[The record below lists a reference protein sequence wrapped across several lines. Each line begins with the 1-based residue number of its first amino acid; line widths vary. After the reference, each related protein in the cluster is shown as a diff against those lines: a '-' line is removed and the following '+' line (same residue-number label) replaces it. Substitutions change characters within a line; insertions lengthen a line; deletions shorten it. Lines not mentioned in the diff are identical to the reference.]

1 MKDIIINES
10 TIRKALRQ
18 SINEM
23 MDEDRVELPN
33 GAVEIDNFE
42 NIREMMKFDNP
53 GDTIYFVQLMK
64 RDKDNPGQHSP
75 RNAAQYIKNYFFKS
89 IDEFN
94 AAEKEI
100 KYLCASERARA
111 CIFLNPRSKAVIDK
125 YTSNYL
131 RRVHGNRD
139 IAMAIAAG
147 RSFDNVLE
155 GPERSICFVDV
166 DSADQNDINMTMKII
181 QDAGIKPL
189 FAYRSMNN
197 GIHIILPDKEAAKK
211 LDFTPLTGDLSGLR
225 RRAKLNAK
233 VSLEIDKSTLLY
245 AFLKP
250 QGYGAQDARFARLS
264 NQKNNNRRHP

>member
-1 MKDIIINES
+1 MRDIISES
-10 TIRKALRQ
+10 RIRSVVRQ
-18 SINEM
+18 VINEM
-23 MDEDRVELPN
+23 MDEDRTELPN
-33 GAVEIDNFE
+33 GAVEVDNFDAV
-42 NIREMMKFDNP
+42 RDMLKFDKP
-53 GDTIYFVQLMK
+53 GDTIYFVQIMK

-75 RNAAQYIKNYFFKS
+75 NAAQYIKNYFFKS

-100 KYLCASERARA
+100 KYICASERARA

-131 RRVHGNRD
+131 RRVHGNRET
-139 IAMAIAAG
+139 AMAIAAG
-147 RSFDNVLE
+147 RSFDHVLE

-166 DSADQNDINMTMKII
+166 DSSDQNDINMTMKII

-197 GIHIILPDKEAAKK
+197 GIHIILPNKEDAKK
-211 LDFTPLTGDLSGLR
+211 LDFTPLTGNLNGLG
-225 RRAKLNAK
+225 RRARLNAK
-233 VSLEIDKSTLLY
+233 VGLEIDKSTLLY

-250 QGYGAQDARFARLS
+250 QGYGKQNARFAKLAG
-264 NQKNNNRRHP
+264 QNNKKHP

>member
-1 MKDIIINES
+1 MKKNIINES
-10 TIRKALRQ
+10 IIRTALRQ
-18 SINEM
+18 AINEM
-23 MDEDRVELPN
+23 MDEDRTELPN
-33 GAVEIDNFE
+33 GAVEIDNFDA
-42 NIREMMKFDNP
+42 IREMLKFDKP
-53 GDTIYFVQLMK
+53 GDTIYFVQIMK

-75 RNAAQYIKNYFFKS
+75 RNAAQYIKNYYFKS

-100 KYLCASERARA
+100 KYICASERARA
-111 CIFLNPRSKAVIDK
+111 CIFLNPRSKSVIDM
-125 YTSNYL
+125 YTNNYL
-131 RRVHGNRD
+131 RKVHGNKD

-147 RSFDNVLE
+147 RSFDQVLS

-166 DSADQNDINMTMKII
+166 DSDDQNDINATMKII

-211 LDFTPLTGDLSGLR
+211 LDFTPLTGNLQGLG
-225 RRAKLNAK
+225 RRAKMNAK

-250 QGYGAQDARFARLS
+250 QGYAAQNARFARLS
-264 NQKNNNRRHP
+264 KQKKKP

>member
-1 MKDIIINES
+1 MKDIIISES
-10 TIRKALRQ
+10 AIRNALRQ

-42 NIREMMKFDNP
+42 NVREMMKFDNP

-139 IAMAIAAG
+139 TAMAIAAG
-147 RSFDNVLE
+147 RSFDSVLE

-181 QDAGIKPL
+181 QDAGITPL

-211 LDFTPLTGDLSGLR
+211 LDFTPITGDLSGLR

-250 QGYGAQDARFARLS
+250 QGYGKQDARFTRLAG
-264 NQKNNNRRHP
+264 QNNNRRHP

>member
-1 MKDIIINES
+1 MRNIIISES

-23 MDEDRVELPN
+23 MGEDRTELPN

-42 NIREMMKFDNP
+42 NVREMMKFDKP

-89 IDEFN
+89 MDEFN

-111 CIFLNPRSKAVIDK
+111 CIFLNPRSKSVIDK

-139 IAMAIAAG
+139 TAMAIAAG
-147 RSFDNVLE
+147 RSFDTVLE

-211 LDFTPLTGDLSGLR
+211 LDFTPITGNLNGLG

-250 QGYGAQDARFARLS
+250 QGYGKQNARFARLAG
-264 NQKNNNRRHP
+264 QNNNRKHP

>member
-1 MKDIIINES
+1 MKEIISES
-10 TIRKALRQ
+10 RIRNILRQ
-18 SINEM
+18 VINEM
-23 MDEDRVELPN
+23 IDEDRTELSG
-33 GAVEIDNFE
+33 GAVEVDNFD
-42 NIREMMKFDNP
+42 NVREMLKFDKP
-53 GDTIYFVQLMK
+53 GDTIYFVQIMK

-100 KYLCASERARA
+100 KYICTSERARA
-111 CIFLNPRSKAVIDK
+111 CIFLNPRSKSVIDK

-131 RRVHGNRD
+131 RRVHGNRGA
-139 IAMAIAAG
+139 AMAIAAG

-166 DSADQNDINMTMKII
+166 DSDNQNDINMTMKII

-197 GIHIILPDKEAAKK
+197 GIHIILPNKEDAKK
-211 LDFTPLTGDLSGLR
+211 LDFTPLTGNLNGLG

-245 AFLKP
+245 ACLKP
-250 QGYGAQDARFARLS
+250 QGYGKQNARFARLS
-264 NQKNNNRRHP
+264 GQNNKKHP